1 MKQELSYQVEKS
13 KPKNCTDTL
22 KYEDFR
28 RFFFSV
34 LRQNDLECLLLSYLL
49 KKDYGDINPQKR
61 ERISAKSF
69 LDFMEM
75 QQKQKLS
82 MEEYRDL
89 IKYFD
94 PTADDFTLSVQGIQG
109 STTILYALIIMK
121 ESLPNYH

>member
-28 RFFFSV
+28 RFFFSI

-49 KKDYGDINPQKR
+49 NKDYEDINPQKR

-69 LDFMEM
+69 LDFMEK

-82 MEEYRDL
+82 VEEYREL

-94 PTADDFTLSVQGIQG
+94 PTADDFTLSVQGMHR
-109 STTILYALIIMK
+109 STRM
-121 ESLPNYH
+121 